1 MNEDEEVRWIKEKKI
16 KQLMKQRS
24 EETLGK
30 KSSYP
35 TSPIIV
41 TDDTLESIVQKYP
54 VVVVDCWAEWC
65 GPCHMISPVIEKLA
79 AELSGKVVFGKLNV
93 DENQFIPTKFG
104 IMSIPT
110 LLIFKEGEHIDT
122 FIGAMNKETLLS
134 QLNPYIS

>member
-1 MNEDEEVRWIKEKKI
+1 MKARNEDSLEKK
-16 KQLMKQRS
+16 S
-24 EETLGK
+24 N
-30 KSSYP
+30 YP

-41 TDDTLESIVQKYP
+41 TDDTLPAIVQKYS

-65 GPCHMISPVIEKLA
+65 GPCHMVSPVIENLA
-79 AELSGKVVFGKLNV
+79 AELSGKVIFGKLNV
-93 DENQFIPTKFG
+93 DENQFIPKKFS

-110 LLIFKEGEHIDT
+110 LLIFKEGKHVDT